1 MLSPSPARIASKVT
15 LLCGSVDTPFEG
27 SAGGLASMSCNPAGG
42 FHWVLLP
49 LTVPAAVPATDDE
62 EEGAGEDGIEPEDL

>member
-1 MLSPSPARIASKVT
+1 MI
-15 LLCGSVDTPFEG
+15 FEG
-27 SAGGLASMSCNPAGG
+27 GAGGLASMSCNPAGG

-49 LTVPAAVPATDDE
+49 LTVPATDDE